1 MNKKVLIGAVSLSL
15 AFSAMAGALAFNKA
29 HRGYQEVRAD
39 NDSICFKD
47 YELLDHIGEPYTPE
61 GATGSV
67 TVTTDAE
74 NDKYVITFDSFVVT
88 TSGTLGKLGTNTS
101 CLFYCDTA
109 KDIVV
114 NLKGASQMY
123 LKETESIVLEQYC
136 AYFNTNNVYFQND
149 PSSNDEEQGK
159 LVIAVMTGTIYNN
172 YTPIT
177 TSESTGG
184 NFYGIKSTGNIEVSK
199 CYLQSSGAG
208 ALGFATHKAYGVYLK
223 GDLTIKDNATFKG
236 TGGYASLIKG
246 TGNAEAYGTYSEEGT
261 ITLES
266 GLFYCLGGN
275 AYGNASKPGRN
286 VGAYAN
292 TIIQEDGKF
301 EIYSGNIYNAGFD
314 YDGTMREGRGF
325 NIGIICNSYTVNGG
339 EVQLWA
345 SDEYNITSYGIMGI
359 NSNSV
364 VTINSTKKLDIQGQ
378 YIYHPVYNVG
388 SKEAKV
394 FHNIKL
400 ANPTMHGLALVDDR
414 ANWKNGGE
422 YTKINPNATPITLNA
437 NIRKIWFAT
446 IQGTATQAEAE
457 KATYDGE
464 EHELFTCEFKE
475 VTNTEAVIMCSVG
488 EEDEYTQGI
497 PKFIN
502 AGTYTVKYYFAPNPE
517 NQVLCDGY
525 NPTPVQTATFTLYK
539 ANPTLTAPTAK
550 EGLKADGKTSVE
562 LINPG
567 SSTTSIV
574 VYRLGESGEFSEA
587 IPTVKEPGTYTV
599 YYKAEENADYN
610 ESEVGSVQ
618 VVVIPAHEH
627 NWSYTASGATIT
639 AKCNAADCT
648 ITEGLTLTL
657 KAPTGDMH
665 YDGNAKAATLQ
676 EGYSAEAFPN
686 SEIKYFKDNAEVN
699 ECVNVGQYN
708 AKVTCGGATAQV
720 NFEILGKIVKD
731 ITTDV
736 SIEIDDVVVSDDV
749 SIKVEIRPEVKEKEI
764 EADYQKIMNMISDK
778 EKIAK
783 VYDVKLIRTVG
794 GVEEVIQPSDIQ
806 KGLKIKVRM
815 AIPEGVAIDHT
826 RILHIHSAD
835 DMEFVDNYKTE
846 GNDLIFEVDRLSQFA
861 FVTMA
866 NAKTPGNGAHGFCFG
881 IILMIINILITLAGA
896 FYVLL
901 RLNVLKI
908 EKMNAFKEKMM
919 ALEVLLTFIT
929 ACALFA
935 NFVLDL
941 VFLILHACPFTIIAF
956 ILGVLLL
963 GGIMFWYVKTRMKG
977 QMTLV
982 ESKVASK
989 FKKKEAK
996 DSSENK

>member
-1 MNKKVLIGAVSLSL
+1 MNKKVLIGAASLFL
-15 AFSAMAGALAFNKA
+15 AFSAMAGTLAFNKA

-74 NDKYVITFDSFVVT
+74 NDKYVITFDNFVVT
-88 TSGTLGKLGTNTS
+88 TNGTLGKLGTNTS

-109 KDIVV
+109 KDIVI

-136 AYFNTNNVYFQND
+136 AYFDTNNVYFQND
-149 PSSNDEEQGK
+149 PSSSDEEQGK
-159 LVIAVMTGTIYNN
+159 LVIAVMTGTIYNG
-172 YTPIT
+172 YTPLV

-184 NFYGIKSTGNIEVSK
+184 NFYGIKSTGNIEVSE
-199 CYLQSSGAG
+199 CFLQSSGAG
-208 ALGFATHKAYGVYLK
+208 SLGFATHKAYGVYLK
-223 GDLTIKDNATFKG
+223 GDLTIKDNGTLKG

-266 GLFYCLGGN
+266 GLFYCLGGS

-286 VGAYAN
+286 VGVYAN
-292 TIIQEDGKF
+292 TIVQEDGKF
-301 EIYSGNIYNAGFD
+301 EIYSGQIYNAGFD

-325 NIGIICNSYTVNGG
+325 HIGIICNSYTVNGG
-339 EVQLWA
+339 EIQLWA

-364 VTINSTKKLDIQGQ
+364 VTINSTKKLDIRGQ
-378 YIYHPVYNVG
+378 YIYHPVYNVS
-388 SKEAKV
+388 SKEAKA

-422 YTKINPNATPITLNA
+422 YTKINPNATPATLNA

-488 EEDEYTQGI
+488 EQDEYTQGI
-497 PKFIN
+497 PKFTN

-539 ANPTLTAPTAK
+539 ADPTLTAPTAK
-550 EGLKADGKTSVE
+550 EGLKADGKTSLE

-567 SSTTSIV
+567 SSTTSTV
-574 VYRLGESGEFSEA
+574 VYRIGENGEFSEA

-599 YYKAEENADYN
+599 YYKAEENANYN
-610 ESEVGSVQ
+610 ESEVSSVQ

-657 KAPTGDMH
+657 KAPTGDIH

-686 SEIKYFKDNAEVN
+686 PEIKYFKDNAEVN
-699 ECVNVGQYN
+699 ECVNVGKYT
-708 AKVTCGGATAQV
+708 AKVTFANATASV
-720 NFEILGKIVKD
+720 DFEIVGKTMNDLDEPSTKIQIDDAVVAD
-731 ITTDV
+731 NIELRVEVRTDV
-736 SIEIDDVVVSDDV
+736 VQKDNA
-749 SIKVEIRPEVKEKEI
+749 K
-764 EADYQKIMNMISDK
+764 DYAKIQQMLKDK

-783 VYDVKLIRTVG
+783 VYDVKLVQVIG
-794 GVEEVIQPSDIQ
+794 GVETEIQPSDI
-806 KGLKIKVRM
+806 KLGLKVTVRM
-815 AIPEGVAIDHT
+815 AIPQGIDMT
-826 RILHIHSAD
+826 KAKLLHIHTVD
-835 DMEFVDNYKTE
+835 DMEFINNYKTE
-846 GNDLIFEVDRLSQFA
+846 GNELVFAVDRLSQFA
-861 FVTMA
+861 FITA
-866 NAKTPGNGAHGFCFG
+866 DKGAHGFCFG

-929 ACALFA
+929 ACALLA
-935 NFVLDL
+935 NFILDL
-941 VFLILHACPFTIIAF
+941 VFLIVHACPFTIVAF

-963 GGIMFWYVKTRMKG
+963 GGIMFWYIKTRMKG
-977 QMTLV
+977 EMTPV
-982 ESKVASK
+982 EGKVASK
-989 FKKKEAK
+989 FKKKDAK
-996 DSSENK
+996 DTSEK